1 MPIKIPMALPAAEA
15 LIKENIF
22 VMDEARAVKQ
32 DIRPLKIA
40 IMNLMPTKIV
50 TETQFLR
57 LLSNTPLQID
67 ITLLN
72 TASHIS
78 KNTCEEHLA
87 TFYKTFDEV
96 KHEKFDGLIITGAP
110 VEKLE
115 FTDVDYWQE
124 LCDVVEW
131 AHKNVYS
138 TMYVCWGAFAGL
150 YINHGIPK
158 RSLDT
163 KVSGVF
169 RHKNLMSEYP
179 LMRGFNK
186 EFSAPHS
193 RYSGVDRADIEKCD
207 DLIILAES
215 DEAGIY
221 LVANKNGREFFVTGH
236 AEYDFDTLRNEY
248 ERDLLKGINP
258 EVPKHYF
265 PDDDPAKEPIST
277 WKAHAHLLY
286 ANWLNYYVYQNTP
299 YDLNEMLI

>member
-22 VMDEARAVKQ
+22 VMDEARAIKQ

-72 TASHIS
+72 MASHTS
-78 KNTCEEHLA
+78 KNTSEEHLA

-96 KHEKFDGLIITGAP
+96 KNEKFDGLIITGAP
-110 VEKLE
+110 VESLK
-115 FTDVDYWQE
+115 FTDVDYWNE
-124 LCDVVEW
+124 LCELVDW

-138 TMYVCWGAFAGL
+138 TMYVCWGAYAGL
-150 YINHGIPK
+150 YINHGIEK
-158 RSLDT
+158 LNLDK

-169 RHKNLMSEYP
+169 RHKTLYPEYP
-179 LMRGFNK
+179 LVRGFNK

-193 RYSGVDRADIEKCD
+193 RYSAMRREDVLAKE
-207 DLIILAES
+207 DLLILAES
-215 DEAGIY
+215 EEAGIY
-221 LVANKNGREFFVTGH
+221 LVANKNGREFYVTGH
-236 AEYDFDTLRNEY
+236 CEYDFDTLKNEY
-248 ERDLLKGINP
+248 ERDLLKGIDP
-258 EVPKHYF
+258 EIPKHYF
-265 PDDDPAKEPIST
+265 PDDDPSKTPIST
-277 WKAHAHLLY
+277 WRAHAHLLY
-286 ANWLNYYVYQNTP
+286 SNWLNYYVYQNTP
-299 YDLNEMLI
+299 YDLSEMLF